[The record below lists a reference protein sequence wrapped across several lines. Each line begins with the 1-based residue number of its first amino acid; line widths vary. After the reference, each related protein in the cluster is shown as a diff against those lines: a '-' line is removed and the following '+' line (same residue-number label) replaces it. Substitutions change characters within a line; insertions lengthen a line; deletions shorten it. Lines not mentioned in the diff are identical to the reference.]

1 MFPVQCV
8 LIEMISFHF
17 ADHSNDLVAGSFG
30 MCQRQLGS
38 TLDCGAIIRDAQL
51 GNGIQEMVSRF
62 QDPYL
67 LWLTKRAKGKAY
79 RLDKSECISCVHHII
94 QTGHTGSSKFSTK
107 KVEIFDFG

>member
-51 GNGIQEMVSRF
+51 GNGI
-62 QDPYL
+62 
-67 LWLTKRAKGKAY
+67 
-79 RLDKSECISCVHHII
+79 
-94 QTGHTGSSKFSTK
+94 
-107 KVEIFDFG
+107 